1 MDAKDVKNGE
11 VDRVSQLAKAQDALE
26 SFLSAL
32 ESSKP
37 PEWDAL
43 PDIGLYMDQVINYL
57 ERQIGSL
64 FPPNKE
70 GAITSSMINNYVK
83 AHIIPRAQSKKY
95 SQEHIALLL
104 AAFVLKKALTTQDM
118 SILLAE
124 NASRGENVNGKD
136 MDGTRSGSSSK
147 SADGAKSP
155 ERSKSTRSAD
165 SAIEDPY
172 RSFYE
177 HYRSTLLECGKTVAQ
192 EIRATL
198 EEEPFGG
205 DSLRPLALK
214 LAVEASIRSLAAE
227 MLLTLLEPVAHSKA

>member
-118 SILLAE
+118 GVLLT
-124 NASRGENVNGKD
+124 K
-136 MDGTRSGSSSK
+136 GT
-147 SADGAKSP
+147 
-155 ERSKSTRSAD
+155 D
-165 SAIEDPY
+165 SAIDDPY

-192 EIRATL
+192 EIRTTL

-227 MLLTLLEPVAHSKA
+227 MLLTLLEPMAH

>member
-1 MDAKDVKNGE
+1 MDPKDVRNGD
-11 VDRVSQLAKAQDALE
+11 VNKVTQPNKAMDGLE

-32 ESSKP
+32 ESNNP

-43 PDIGLYMDQVINYL
+43 PDLGLYMDQVINYL
-57 ERQIGSL
+57 ERQIGLL
-64 FPPNKE
+64 FPPNRE

-83 AHIIPRAQSKKY
+83 ANVIPRARSKKY
-95 SQEHIALLL
+95 GQEHIALLL

-118 SILLAE
+118 SVLLT
-124 NASRGENVNGKD
+124 K
-136 MDGTRSGSSSK
+136 GT
-147 SADGAKSP
+147 
-155 ERSKSTRSAD
+155 D
-165 SAIEDPY
+165 SAIDDPC

-192 EIRATL
+192 EMRASL

>member
-1 MDAKDVKNGE
+1 MDPKDVRNGD
-11 VDRVSQLAKAQDALE
+11 VNKVTQPNKAMDGLE

-32 ESSKP
+32 ESNNP

-43 PDIGLYMDQVINYL
+43 PDLGLYMDQVINYL
-57 ERQIGSL
+57 ERQIGLL
-64 FPPNKE
+64 FPPNRE
-70 GAITSSMINNYVK
+70 GTITSSMINNYVK
-83 AHIIPRAQSKKY
+83 ANVIPRARSKKY
-95 SQEHIALLL
+95 GQEHIALLL

-118 SILLAE
+118 GILLAE

-147 SADGAKSP
+147 SADSAKIP

-227 MLLTLLEPVAHSKA
+227 MLLTLLEPMAH

>member
-1 MDAKDVKNGE
+1 MDAKDMKNGE

-83 AHIIPRAQSKKY
+83 AHIIPRAQSKRY

-118 SILLAE
+118 GVLMT
-124 NASRGENVNGKD
+124 K
-136 MDGTRSGSSSK
+136 GT
-147 SADGAKSP
+147 
-155 ERSKSTRSAD
+155 D

-205 DSLRPLALK
+205 DFLRPLALK

-227 MLLTLLEPVAHSKA
+227 MLLTLLEPMAH

>member
-1 MDAKDVKNGE
+1 MDAKDMKNGE

-43 PDIGLYMDQVINYL
+43 PDLGLYMDQVINYL
-57 ERQIGSL
+57 ERQIGLL
-64 FPPNKE
+64 FPPNRE

-83 AHIIPRAQSKKY
+83 ANVIPRARSKKY
-95 SQEHIALLL
+95 GQEHIALLL

-118 SILLAE
+118 SVLLT
-124 NASRGENVNGKD
+124 K
-136 MDGTRSGSSSK
+136 GT
-147 SADGAKSP
+147 
-155 ERSKSTRSAD
+155 D
-165 SAIEDPY
+165 SAIDDPY

-192 EIRATL
+192 EMRASL

>member
-118 SILLAE
+118 GVLLA
-124 NASRGENVNGKD
+124 K
-136 MDGTRSGSSSK
+136 GT
-147 SADGAKSP
+147 
-155 ERSKSTRSAD
+155 D
-165 SAIEDPY
+165 SAIDDPY

-177 HYRSTLLECGKTVAQ
+177 HYRGTLLECGKTVAQ

-227 MLLTLLEPVAHSKA
+227 MLLTLLEPMAH

>member
-1 MDAKDVKNGE
+1 MDVKDVKNGE
-11 VDRVSQLAKAQDALE
+11 ADRVSQLAKAQDALE
-26 SFLSAL
+26 SFLFAL

-37 PEWDAL
+37 PQWDAL

-118 SILLAE
+118 SVLLT
-124 NASRGENVNGKD
+124 K
-136 MDGTRSGSSSK
+136 GT
-147 SADGAKSP
+147 
-155 ERSKSTRSAD
+155 D
-165 SAIEDPY
+165 SAIDDPY

-177 HYRSTLLECGKTVAQ
+177 HYRGTLLECGKTVAQ

-227 MLLTLLEPVAHSKA
+227 MLLALLEPMAH

>member
-1 MDAKDVKNGE
+1 MRSNTMDAKDVKNGE

-64 FPPNKE
+64 FPPNIE

-118 SILLAE
+118 GVLLAK
-124 NASRGENVNGKD
+124 GE
-136 MDGTRSGSSSK
+136 
-147 SADGAKSP
+147 
-155 ERSKSTRSAD
+155 D
-165 SAIEDPY
+165 SAIDDPY

-177 HYRSTLLECGKTVAQ
+177 HYRGTLLECGKTVAQ
-192 EIRATL
+192 EIRAIL

-227 MLLTLLEPVAHSKA
+227 MLLTLLEPMAH

>member
-11 VDRVSQLAKAQDALE
+11 VDRVSQLAKARDALE

-118 SILLAE
+118 GVLLAK
-124 NASRGENVNGKD
+124 GE
-136 MDGTRSGSSSK
+136 
-147 SADGAKSP
+147 
-155 ERSKSTRSAD
+155 D
-165 SAIEDPY
+165 SAIDDPY

-177 HYRSTLLECGKTVAQ
+177 HYRGTLLECGKTVAQ
-192 EIRATL
+192 EIRANL

-227 MLLTLLEPVAHSKA
+227 MLLTLLEPMAH